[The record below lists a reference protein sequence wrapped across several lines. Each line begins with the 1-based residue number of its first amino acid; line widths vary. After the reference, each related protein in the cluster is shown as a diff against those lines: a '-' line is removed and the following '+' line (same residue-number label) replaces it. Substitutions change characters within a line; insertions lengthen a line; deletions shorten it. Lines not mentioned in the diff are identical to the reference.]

1 MKTKVFLK
9 TVVLSV
15 ITMACTLSVS
25 ARNDNNL
32 IYNSEQ
38 KDGLLIGQTVYK
50 QDGES
55 LSNYIKYNYAYDA
68 QKRMTQ
74 NETMRWSNIKNSW
87 ENDLCIRYKYEG
99 ANVTTEYYKWNNKK
113 AEYILVP
120 GMTVVMEA
128 PKL

>member
-1 MKTKVFLK
+1 
-9 TVVLSV
+9 
-15 ITMACTLSVS
+15 MACTLSVS

-68 QKRMTQ
+68 QKRMIQ
-74 NETMRWSNIKNSW
+74 NETMKWSNIKNSW

-120 GMTVVMEA
+120 EMTVVMEA

>member
-1 MKTKVFLK
+1 MKAKVFLR
-9 TVVLSV
+9 TVVLLV

-55 LSNYIKYNYAYDA
+55 LSNYIKYNYTYDA

-74 NETMRWSNIKNSW
+74 NEAMKWNNIKNNW

-99 ANVTTEYYKWNNKK
+99 GNVTTEYYKWNNKK

-120 GMTVVMEA
+120 EMTVTMEA
-128 PKL
+128 QK

>member
-1 MKTKVFLK
+1 
-9 TVVLSV
+9 
-15 ITMACTLSVS
+15 MACTLNVS

-68 QKRMTQ
+68 QKRMIQ
-74 NETMRWSNIKNSW
+74 NETMKWNNLKNNW
-87 ENDLCIRYKYEG
+87 ENDLCIRYRYEG
-99 ANVTTEYYKWNNKK
+99 GSVTTEYYKWNNKK

-120 GMTVVMEA
+120 EMTVTMETQ
-128 PKL
+128 K